1 MLYYFIMSGL
11 LIATGLFLLLANA
24 LKIPYLKTSKAVMN
38 AGREDKKL
46 SKTIEAVALGI
57 ASKLAQF
64 IPMDKYK
71 RTRLES
77 TLKSAGIK
85 MTPETFTA
93 LALLKSLCIALLAI
107 PCAFIFPLVI
117 PFVII
122 LAVAVYFRETG
133 KADAKMRE
141 KREAIEQEL
150 PRFVATV
157 EQELKTSRDIL
168 AIMEN
173 FKKHA
178 GVHFAYELD
187 VTCADMRSSSYEAAL
202 TRFEARIGSAQ
213 LSDVVRGLVS
223 VIRGD
228 DSAVY
233 FKMLSHDFKL
243 IELQRLKSQAQKIPP
258 KIRVFSF
265 GMLMLFLLTYLFGLL
280 LRWFVP
286 GSFVS
291 PAENFWQSAGYLVFP
306 AAAIAIPRI
315 AMTVKML
322 RSALLAEMNKD
333 YVRTSYSRGN
343 DRRATL
349 YLHVL
354 RNALPPVVSFLA
366 MTVADI
372 VAGSVVIEQVFAIPG
387 LGRLLLTS
395 ISNRD
400 YPVVQAVVVLVAFWV
415 VLVNLLGDLLNQRLD
430 PRLRL
435 TD

>member
-1 MLYYFIMSGL
+1 MEFL
-11 LIATGLFLLLANA
+11 LIVFGILLAAGMFLLLANA

-57 ASKLAQF
+57 ASKMAQL

-150 PRFVATV
+150 PRFVVTV

-228 DSAVY
+228 DSAIY

-243 IELQRLKSQAQKIPP
+243 IGLQRLKSQAQKIPP

-265 GMLMLFLLTYLFGLL
+265 GMLMLFLLTYLFVMGMQLID
-280 LRWFVP
+280 
-286 GSFVS
+286 S
-291 PAENFWQSAGYLVFP
+291 
-306 AAAIAIPRI
+306 
-315 AMTVKML
+315 
-322 RSALLAEMNKD
+322 
-333 YVRTSYSRGN
+333 
-343 DRRATL
+343 
-349 YLHVL
+349 
-354 RNALPPVVSFLA
+354 
-366 MTVADI
+366 
-372 VAGSVVIEQVFAIPG
+372 
-387 LGRLLLTS
+387 LGTM
-395 ISNRD
+395 I
-400 YPVVQAVVVLVAFWV
+400 
-415 VLVNLLGDLLNQRLD
+415 
-430 PRLRL
+430 
-435 TD
+435 

>member
-1 MLYYFIMSGL
+1 MQFL
-11 LIATGLFLLLANA
+11 LILFGIFLGLGLFFLLANA
-24 LKIPYLKTSKAVMN
+24 LKIPYLKTSQAVMN
-38 AGREDKKL
+38 TGRNDKKM
-46 SKTIEAVALGI
+46 SKSIEAILLGI
-57 ASKLAQF
+57 AAKLGKI

-71 RTRLES
+71 KSRLES

-93 LALLKSLCIALLAI
+93 LAFVKAFCVALLAI
-107 PCAFIFPLVI
+107 PCSFIFPLVI

-133 KADAKMRE
+133 KADKKMRE

-157 EQELKTSRDIL
+157 EQELKTSRDVL
-168 AIMEN
+168 SIMEN

-233 FKMLSHDFKL
+233 FKMLAHDFKL
-243 IELQRLKSQAQKIPP
+243 IELQRLKAKAAKIPP

-265 GMLMLFLLTYLFGLL
+265 GMLMIFLLTYLVVMGMQLL
-280 LRWFVP
+280 ESL
-286 GSFVS
+286 GSM
-291 PAENFWQSAGYLVFP
+291 A
-306 AAAIAIPRI
+306 
-315 AMTVKML
+315 
-322 RSALLAEMNKD
+322 
-333 YVRTSYSRGN
+333 
-343 DRRATL
+343 
-349 YLHVL
+349 
-354 RNALPPVVSFLA
+354 
-366 MTVADI
+366 
-372 VAGSVVIEQVFAIPG
+372 
-387 LGRLLLTS
+387 
-395 ISNRD
+395 
-400 YPVVQAVVVLVAFWV
+400 
-415 VLVNLLGDLLNQRLD
+415 
-430 PRLRL
+430 
-435 TD
+435 

>member
-1 MLYYFIMSGL
+1 MEFL
-11 LIATGLFLLLANA
+11 LIVFGILLAAGMFLLLANA

-57 ASKLAQF
+57 ASKMAQL

-150 PRFVATV
+150 PRFVVTV

-243 IELQRLKSQAQKIPP
+243 IGLQRLKSQAQKIPP

-265 GMLMLFLLTYLFGLL
+265 GMLMLFLLTYLFVMGMQLIDSL
-280 LRWFVP
+280 
-286 GSFVS
+286 G
-291 PAENFWQSAGYLVFP
+291 
-306 AAAIAIPRI
+306 
-315 AMTVKML
+315 
-322 RSALLAEMNKD
+322 
-333 YVRTSYSRGN
+333 
-343 DRRATL
+343 TL
-349 YLHVL
+349 
-354 RNALPPVVSFLA
+354 
-366 MTVADI
+366 I
-372 VAGSVVIEQVFAIPG
+372 
-387 LGRLLLTS
+387 
-395 ISNRD
+395 
-400 YPVVQAVVVLVAFWV
+400 
-415 VLVNLLGDLLNQRLD
+415 
-430 PRLRL
+430 
-435 TD
+435 

>member
-1 MLYYFIMSGL
+1 MIFLFILSGL

-57 ASKLAQF
+57 ASKMAQL

-150 PRFVATV
+150 PRFVVTV

-243 IELQRLKSQAQKIPP
+243 IGLQRLKSQAQKIPP

-265 GMLMLFLLTYLFGLL
+265 GMLMLFLLTYLFVMGMQLID
-280 LRWFVP
+280 
-286 GSFVS
+286 S
-291 PAENFWQSAGYLVFP
+291 
-306 AAAIAIPRI
+306 
-315 AMTVKML
+315 
-322 RSALLAEMNKD
+322 
-333 YVRTSYSRGN
+333 
-343 DRRATL
+343 
-349 YLHVL
+349 
-354 RNALPPVVSFLA
+354 
-366 MTVADI
+366 
-372 VAGSVVIEQVFAIPG
+372 
-387 LGRLLLTS
+387 LGTM
-395 ISNRD
+395 I
-400 YPVVQAVVVLVAFWV
+400 
-415 VLVNLLGDLLNQRLD
+415 
-430 PRLRL
+430 
-435 TD
+435 

>member
-1 MLYYFIMSGL
+1 MEFL
-11 LIATGLFLLLANA
+11 LIVFGILLAAGMFLLLANA

-57 ASKLAQF
+57 ASKMAQL

-150 PRFVATV
+150 PRFVVTV

-243 IELQRLKSQAQKIPP
+243 IGLQRLKSQAQNC
-258 KIRVFSF
+258 
-265 GMLMLFLLTYLFGLL
+265 LLYT
-280 LRWFVP
+280 
-286 GSFVS
+286 S
-291 PAENFWQSAGYLVFP
+291 PS
-306 AAAIAIPRI
+306 PRD
-315 AMTVKML
+315 
-322 RSALLAEMNKD
+322 S
-333 YVRTSYSRGN
+333 
-343 DRRATL
+343 
-349 YLHVL
+349 
-354 RNALPPVVSFLA
+354 
-366 MTVADI
+366 
-372 VAGSVVIEQVFAIPG
+372 
-387 LGRLLLTS
+387 
-395 ISNRD
+395 
-400 YPVVQAVVVLVAFWV
+400 
-415 VLVNLLGDLLNQRLD
+415 
-430 PRLRL
+430 
-435 TD
+435 

>member
-1 MLYYFIMSGL
+1 MEFL
-11 LIATGLFLLLANA
+11 LIVFGILLAAGMFLLLANA

-57 ASKLAQF
+57 ASKMAQL

-265 GMLMLFLLTYLFGLL
+265 GMLMLFLLTYLFVMGMQLID
-280 LRWFVP
+280 
-286 GSFVS
+286 S
-291 PAENFWQSAGYLVFP
+291 
-306 AAAIAIPRI
+306 
-315 AMTVKML
+315 
-322 RSALLAEMNKD
+322 
-333 YVRTSYSRGN
+333 
-343 DRRATL
+343 
-349 YLHVL
+349 
-354 RNALPPVVSFLA
+354 
-366 MTVADI
+366 
-372 VAGSVVIEQVFAIPG
+372 
-387 LGRLLLTS
+387 LGTM
-395 ISNRD
+395 I
-400 YPVVQAVVVLVAFWV
+400 
-415 VLVNLLGDLLNQRLD
+415 
-430 PRLRL
+430 
-435 TD
+435 